1 MRGQHAFEVRTIPDL
16 YRWFASEAA
25 PTSPIW
31 QRLCL
36 WIAEQPDLVA
46 LLDALPGAKR
56 QPNVFLGALKYLD
69 GPLDPGPA
77 TARWVLAHWPELRV
91 VIMARATQ
99 TNEPG
104 RCAVL
109 APVLAS
115 LPQPITLLEVG
126 SSAGLCLIPD
136 RYRYRHVHADG
147 PDAAMAAVV
156 GGDPDAPA
164 VSSDGVELACAVDGH
179 APGDPADLRIAAR
192 LGLDAHPLSAADP
205 DDVRWLRALVWPGEG
220 AREARLAAAL
230 TLAAQDPP
238 PILRGDLRSALPA
251 LLDAVAPGSTPVI
264 QHSAVLSYLP
274 RADRDAFAAAIRE
287 AGVRWLSYEGPS
299 VVTSVRDRLTD
310 RDAWA
315 DRPHFVVALDGDPI
329 ARASAHGGWVSWFP
343 AEDR

>member
-109 APVLAS
+109 APRAG
-115 LPQPITLLEVG
+115 QP
-126 SSAGLCLIPD
+126 P
-136 RYRYRHVHADG
+136 
-147 PDAAMAAVV
+147 
-156 GGDPDAPA
+156 
-164 VSSDGVELACAVDGH
+164 
-179 APGDPADLRIAAR
+179 
-192 LGLDAHPLSAADP
+192 AADHP
-205 DDVRWLRALVWPGEG
+205 AGGGLVRG
-220 AREARLAAAL
+220 
-230 TLAAQDPP
+230 
-238 PILRGDLRSALPA
+238 
-251 LLDAVAPGSTPVI
+251 PVP
-264 QHSAVLSYLP
+264 YP
-274 RADRDAFAAAIRE
+274 
-287 AGVRWLSYEGPS
+287 
-299 VVTSVRDRLTD
+299 
-310 RDAWA
+310 
-315 DRPHFVVALDGDPI
+315 
-329 ARASAHGGWVSWFP
+329 
-343 AEDR
+343 